1 MQVLVDT
8 NVIAR
13 SVQPAQPAHT
23 TAMLALQRLRE
34 RPIELCIATQ
44 SMFELYVV
52 ATRPVANNGLGLQT
66 REVLR
71 EIERLENIFTIIPE
85 SSSTYPRWLKLMNE
99 NEISGKSA
107 HDGRLVATMLTNNI
121 ETILTFNVND
131 FSRYKQI
138 TLFNPESLVAER
150 R

>member
-1 MQVLVDT
+1 
-8 NVIAR
+8 
-13 SVQPAQPAHT
+13 
-23 TAMLALQRLRE
+23 
-34 RPIELCIATQ
+34 
-44 SMFELYVV
+44 
-52 ATRPVANNGLGLQT
+52 
-66 REVLR
+66 
-71 EIERLENIFTIIPE
+71 
-85 SSSTYPRWLKLMNE
+85 MNE

-138 TLFNPESLVAER
+138 TVFNPESLVAER